1 MIQNHHSSISEVR
14 YLQDMIKRI
23 VEADNQAKALEEA
36 NQKAAEK
43 EKQKKYMDEAKAEI
57 GKNAAY
63 LEKRFSRKL
72 TDVSAKQESLLIKLK
87 SDYEQNRDRWVDE
100 IVDRVVG

>member
-36 NQKAAEK
+36 NQ
-43 EKQKKYMDEAKAEI
+43 
-57 GKNAAY
+57 
-63 LEKRFSRKL
+63 
-72 TDVSAKQESLLIKLK
+72 
-87 SDYEQNRDRWVDE
+87 
-100 IVDRVVG
+100 